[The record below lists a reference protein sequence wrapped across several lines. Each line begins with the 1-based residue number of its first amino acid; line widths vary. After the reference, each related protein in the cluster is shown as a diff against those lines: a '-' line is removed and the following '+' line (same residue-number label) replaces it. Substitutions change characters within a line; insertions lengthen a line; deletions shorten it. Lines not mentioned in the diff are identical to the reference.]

1 MMPERRESNL
11 GFARDVR
18 VRRTRHNERPPWPR
32 VRPRVPR
39 TDTRPAGDC
48 MTGHF
53 SMRLDLRQHFFPI
66 CDLTNSREL
75 RVGSFAFLATLF
87 LFSCA
92 TPPVRAQPSVAAQN
106 VSEVREKAYD
116 DLAQEVQA
124 LERQGMLL
132 RKVVALVKPAVV
144 HIESEHG
151 EEPPRP
157 GRKPAEETGSG
168 VVIEISGK
176 LYVLTNRHVI
186 KHSPVSKIKI
196 KLADG
201 RHVTPTK
208 QWSDPG
214 TDVAV
219 LAMSVKDL
227 TPARLGDSTK
237 LDIGDFVLAI
247 GSPFGLSHSVT
258 FGIISAK
265 SRRDL
270 QLGTDGVVLQD
281 FLQTDAAINPGNS
294 GGPLVNLRG
303 EVVGINTAIAS
314 ASGSNDGVGFSI
326 PINMALHIAKQLIER
341 NRVVRAYLGVHFDDT
356 FNDESAIRLGLPRRE
371 GARVRYVTAN
381 SPAATSKLQ
390 VNDVILEYE
399 GVRIE
404 DDNHLITLVGLT
416 PVGKEVSLLVY
427 RNNETRT
434 IQVKVDDRK
443 KFENPEP

>member
-1 MMPERRESNL
+1 
-11 GFARDVR
+11 
-18 VRRTRHNERPPWPR
+18 
-32 VRPRVPR
+32 
-39 TDTRPAGDC
+39 
-48 MTGHF
+48 MTGQIL
-53 SMRLDLRQHFFPI
+53 SRQRGFDF
-66 CDLTNSREL
+66 CDHTALREL
-75 RVGSFAFLATLF
+75 RTCSIAILTTLVLLTCAAPLARGQ
-87 LFSCA
+87 SSA
-92 TPPVRAQPSVAAQN
+92 VAQN
-106 VSEVREKAYD
+106 VSDARDKAYD
-116 DLAQEVQA
+116 DLAQEVQS

-151 EEPPRP
+151 NEPPRP

-168 VVIEISGK
+168 VVIELAGK
-176 LYVLTNRHVI
+176 MYVLTNRHVI
-186 KHSPVSKIKI
+186 KHSPISKINI

-201 RHVTPTK
+201 RHVTPSK

-219 LAMSVKDL
+219 LAMSAKDL
-227 TPARLGDSTK
+227 TPARIGDSAK

-270 QLGTDGVVLQD
+270 HLGTDGVVLQD

-356 FNDESAIRLGLPRRE
+356 FNDEAAIRIGLPRRE

-381 SPAATSKLQ
+381 SPAATGKLQ
-390 VNDVILEYE
+390 VNDVILEYD

-416 PVGKEVSLLVY
+416 PVGKEVAVLIY
-427 RNNETRT
+427 RDNETRT

-443 KFENPEP
+443 KFENTEK